1 MKIGY
6 IRVSTEDQN
15 EDRQD
20 MLLKPYN
27 LNLIFREK
35 VSGKDMN
42 RKELQAMKALISR
55 NKDDGEIDTVY
66 VTEIAR
72 LARSTA
78 DLYKLVEF
86 FEEHNTNLVSVNE
99 KMVDTTTPQGKA
111 FFGFIAIMA
120 EFERELIRSRQRDGI
135 AAAKAAGKH
144 LGRPFRKYD
153 KDEFDKLF
161 KQYQDRLVTITE
173 MGKKLGLS
181 RATGYRLIADK
192 KEELKKEI

>member
-27 LNLIFREK
+27 LNLVFREK
-35 VSGKDMN
+35 VSGKNME
-42 RKELQAMKALISR
+42 RSELKAMMTLIQR
-55 NKDDGEIDTVY
+55 NKEDGERDTVY

-78 DLYKLVEF
+78 DLYKIIET
-86 FEEHNTNLVSVNE
+86 FEKHDTDIVSVTEPAIN
-99 KMVDTTTPQGKA
+99 TTTPQGRL
-111 FFGFIAIMA
+111 FFGIMASLA

-144 LGRPFRKYD
+144 LGRPYRKYD
-153 KDEFDKLF
+153 KDEFDNLF
-161 KQYQDRLVTITE
+161 KQYQQRLITITDI
-173 MGKKLGLS
+173 GKKLGLS
-181 RATGYRLIADK
+181 RATVYRLMESKK
-192 KEELKKEI
+192 KELTKEV